1 MHTES
6 LFLQLV
12 TWGGRQKNLLG
23 KSVYLMWYSHTL
35 SRVWQDWPSLDPKI
49 LYLGP
54 QKKDCHCFII
64 YLCQRCADH
73 QNVHSP
79 NFFHQKLPLCYLQ
92 LCMYGMNEA
101 LAVVLRLALRS
112 IPLCLRVNHST
123 IYSTAFDLTL

>member
-1 MHTES
+1 MHTKS

-12 TWGGRQKNLLG
+12 TWRGRQKNLLG
-23 KSVYLMWYSHTL
+23 KSVYLMIFAYTEQSMTGL
-35 SRVWQDWPSLDPKI
+35 AKFRSQDFIS
-49 LYLGP
+49 GP
-54 QKKDCHCFII
+54 TKKGCHCFII
-64 YLCQRCADH
+64 YQCQRCADH